1 MRCRR
6 FPSRPPRWLGRRS
19 PKGALAMRVRDE
31 LGEVSADGA
40 FVLTCAEDKVRLIAP
55 NRRDSSRQTRANGRQ
70 QLILIAGGPGR

>member
-1 MRCRR
+1 
-6 FPSRPPRWLGRRS
+6 
-19 PKGALAMRVRDE
+19 MRVRDE